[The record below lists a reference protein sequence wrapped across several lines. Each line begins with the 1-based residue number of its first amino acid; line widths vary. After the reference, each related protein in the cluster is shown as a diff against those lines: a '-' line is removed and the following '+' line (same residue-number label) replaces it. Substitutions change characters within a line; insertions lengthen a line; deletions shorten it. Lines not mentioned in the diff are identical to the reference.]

1 VSTRFLGRRVYLGL
15 AVVLM
20 SAGRVEATSAVAQL
34 GEIME
39 VPVRTVQR
47 WRNWWVEQFPL
58 TPLWQA
64 ACARFMPPVALSQLP
79 ASLIERFAGLA
90 AEPLM
95 RLLVFLS
102 PLTVGHP
109 VTLNE
114 GC

>member
-1 VSTRFLGRRVYLGL
+1 MSVRFLGRRVYLGL

-20 SAGRVEATSAVAQL
+20 SAGRTEATSAVAKL
-34 GEIME
+34 GEIMD
-39 VPVRTVQR
+39 VPARTVQR

-64 ACARFMPPVALSQLP
+64 ACARFMPSVDLGQLP
-79 ASLIERFAGLA
+79 TSLIERFAGPA
-90 AEPLM
+90 SESLM

-102 PLTVGHP
+102 PLTARST

>member
-1 VSTRFLGRRVYLGL
+1 MYLGL

-20 SAGRVEATSAVAQL
+20 SAGRVDATSAVAKL
-34 GEIME
+34 GETLN
-39 VPVRTVQR
+39 VPARTIQR

-64 ACARFMPPVALSQLP
+64 TCARFMPPVALSQLP
-79 ASLIERFAGLA
+79 AGLIERFIGTA
-90 AEPLM
+90 AESLM
-95 RLLVFLS
+95 RLLIFLS

-114 GC
+114 GW

>member
-1 VSTRFLGRRVYLGL
+1 MYLGL

-20 SAGRVEATSAVAQL
+20 SAGRVDATSAVAQL
-34 GEIME
+34 GETLN
-39 VPVRTVQR
+39 VPARTIQR

-64 ACARFMPPVALSQLP
+64 TCARFMPPVGLSQLP
-79 ASLIERFAGLA
+79 ASLIERFIGTA
-90 AEPLM
+90 AESLM
-95 RLLVFLS
+95 RLLIFLS

-114 GC
+114 GS